1 MIKDEQEKLTI
12 VKKEE
17 DNEVEEKITIIS
29 RDDFEK
35 INQENEEEKVS
46 KGIETLNDDISS
58 IDAINNAIEDIGVD
72 CETLS
77 NDEVEIIDNYI
88 ENTKIHYSDS
98 EASLNEKKLSVGEN
112 EKIVKD
118 TKDILEKFKEYI
130 TSNKFDKKCEI
141 ASEKYGVKKKIVKNK
156 VISGFLGT
164 IANVLGLTI
173 TIGGDIIISAI
184 NFIAYVIN
192 KIILFSID
200 SLKKI
205 ITLLTLNCGES
216 V

>member
-12 VKKEE
+12 VKKE
-17 DNEVEEKITIIS
+17 DNEVNEKITIIS
-29 RDDFEK
+29 RDDLEK

-46 KGIETLNDDISS
+46 NDIETLNDDISS

-72 CETLS
+72 CEKLS
-77 NDEVEIIDNYI
+77 NEEVEIIDNYI
-88 ENTKIHYSDS
+88 ENTKVHYSDS
-98 EASLNEKKLSVGEN
+98 EVSPNEEKSSVGKNEKTVE
-112 EKIVKD
+112 D

-173 TIGGDIIISAI
+173 TIGGDVIISAI

-205 ITLLTLNCGES
+205 IVLLTLNCGENI
-216 V
+216 